1 MEENLFSNKLS
12 VVMLVDACHGPSIRL
27 GACGSWETIDDV
39 AQSYVEIS
47 GFAYIVLQYGVW
59 SLEYSEDITIL

>member
-12 VVMLVDACHGPSIRL
+12 VVMLVDACHGPSIRY
-27 GACGSWETIDDV
+27 GTCGSWETIDDV

-47 GFAYIVLQYGVW
+47 GYSTPVW
-59 SLEYSEDITIL
+59 SLECGILGDITIL

>member
-1 MEENLFSNKLS
+1 M
-12 VVMLVDACHGPSIRL
+12 VRRYDY

-59 SLEYSEDITIL
+59 SLEYSEYYHTVGQ